1 MHFTWNRRTL
11 VITFAAALAGVG
23 LLETPFGIIGM
34 AQSSQEAA
42 VGARLCDRQTEFP
55 TN

>member
-1 MHFTWNRRTL
+1 MLFTWNRRTL
-11 VITFAAALAGVG
+11 VITFAAALAVVG